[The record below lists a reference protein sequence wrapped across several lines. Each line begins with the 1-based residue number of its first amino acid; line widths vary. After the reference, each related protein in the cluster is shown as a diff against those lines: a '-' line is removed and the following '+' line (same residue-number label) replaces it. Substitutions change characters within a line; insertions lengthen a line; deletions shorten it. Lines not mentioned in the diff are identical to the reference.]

1 MIVPNKSIRFKDS
14 IIFKMLCILD
24 FEFDEIEVSDLY
36 KKNKRHFDCIDEFIY
51 SLDLLYILDKIKV
64 TDSGKVGKC

>member
-14 IIFKMLCILD
+14 IMFKMLCILD
-24 FEFDEIEVSDLY
+24 LEFDEIEVSDLY
-36 KKNKRHFDCIDEFIY
+36 KKIKKHFDCIDEFVY

-64 TDSGKVGKC
+64 TDSGKVIKC